1 LPANLLPAKELGMT
15 TVLVGK
21 GTGKVNG
28 FVDYEIEDILELRAL
43 LQKLGGGNLHP

>member
-1 LPANLLPAKELGMT
+1 
-15 TVLVGK
+15 VGK
-21 GTGKVNG
+21 GTGGVNG